1 MTPRQAMDHLSIT
14 PELVQGISVGDWH
27 QVVTRIQQMDAEVNY
42 VNNPRLRVG
51 NRVEVLPGNGLRW
64 DWVGQHGKLM
74 EYFRDRNRWGVALE
88 ESGEQGL
95 IMAGN
100 LKRFKG

>member
-1 MTPRQAMDHLSIT
+1 
-14 PELVQGISVGDWH
+14 
-27 QVVTRIQQMDAEVNY
+27 MDAEVNY
-42 VNNPRLRVG
+42 VNNPRLKVG